1 MVDIDALRREYTRG
15 GLDRE
20 DLADDP
26 LEQFR
31 LWFEQAQAAEVIEPN
46 AMCLA
51 TADAGGRVGVRTVLL
66 KYFGSDG
73 FVFFTNYESRKAAD
87 IAANPQ
93 VALLFPWLALER
105 QVRIE
110 GTAERISTHD
120 SLAYFLKRPRGS
132 QLGAWVSQQSSI
144 IGSRQLLEMKLDEM
158 KRKFASGEVPLPSFW
173 GGYRVRPEVLE
184 FWQGRPSRL
193 HDRFQYTRD
202 ADAWRIER
210 LAP

>member
-1 MVDIDALRREYTRG
+1 MVDIDALRREYTHG
-15 GLDRE
+15 GLDRD

-26 LEQFR
+26 CEQFR
-31 LWFEQAQAAEVIEPN
+31 RWFEQALSAEVIEPN
-46 AMCLA
+46 AMSLA
-51 TADAGGRVGVRTVLL
+51 TAAADGRVSVRTVLL
-66 KYFGSDG
+66 KYYGRDG

-87 IAANPQ
+87 IAANPR

-110 GTAERISTHD
+110 GRAERISKTD

-132 QLGAWVSQQSSI
+132 QLGAWVSHQSSV

-173 GGYRVRPEVLE
+173 GGYRVRADLFE
-184 FWQGRPSRL
+184 FWQGRPNRL
-193 HDRFQYTRD
+193 HDRFQYTPEG
-202 ADAWRIER
+202 DAWRIER